1 MSTRRPRTTRCDAA
15 ELGPFGRWAAG
26 GLKAVSQGRVCFDWA
41 AGEERV
47 LTGPQGEER
56 VLRNSLRGANGITLA
71 WFEPEGQCEVDVLC
85 DR

>member
-1 MSTRRPRTTRCDAA
+1 MTQELNLGLWVVGLGRPRGVTQ
-15 ELGPFGRWAAG
+15 ELNLGRW
-26 GLKAVSQGRVCFDWA
+26 VGRGRAQSIRSHGRACFDWA
-41 AGEERV
+41 AG
-47 LTGPQGEER
+47 GEER

>member
-1 MSTRRPRTTRCDAA
+1 M
-15 ELGPFGRWAAG
+15 G
-26 GLKAVSQGRVCFDWA
+26 
-41 AGEERV
+41 ERV
-47 LTGPQGEER
+47 LTGPQGGEER

>member
-15 ELGPFGRWAAG
+15 ELGPVDGPRADPKPCHRGRA
-26 GLKAVSQGRVCFDWA
+26 CFDWA
-41 AGEERV
+41 A
-47 LTGPQGEER
+47 GEER

-71 WFEPEGQCEVDVLC
+71 WFEPEGQCEVDVLW